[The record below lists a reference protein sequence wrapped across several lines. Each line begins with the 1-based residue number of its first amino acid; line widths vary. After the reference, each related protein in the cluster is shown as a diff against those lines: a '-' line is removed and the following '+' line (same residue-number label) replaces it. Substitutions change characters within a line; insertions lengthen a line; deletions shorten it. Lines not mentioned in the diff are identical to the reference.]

1 MKLYKSLAQKE
12 TVHQV
17 SLYSRFKN
25 TVQVTNLD
33 QKVFVRN
40 ILVRTFG
47 LRFVMNKLLKQDFQP
62 SNYIPRLPQFIKA
75 DAPTHVVAFD
85 FYHLFVL
92 QLLYCKKKNDFSLFL
107 WCETKRLPQRFASRW
122 MMYFFARLIRARS
135 NDIAAIF
142 VYTTEGEFFMKKLL
156 PDISVSIVPAPVEML
171 SYTSKGSGWYQ
182 NNTLRI
188 LVNARYSAYKN
199 HQDLFVAVKQ
209 MRTAGQKVLVTC
221 IGRADGGRKN
231 VEQIVERLDIRNA
244 VSFIDPIDKS
254 QINELNHQ
262 HDVLVLP
269 SYNEAIGMVVPEAMA
284 CGLPTVTS
292 DTVGAN
298 IYVLDNKTGF
308 IFPTGDV
315 EALKEKLHN
324 LCSKE
329 KLKMMGGSA
338 REHIKQFNTEEIAS
352 SLLKKL
358 NAKEGL

>member
-1 MKLYKSLAQKE
+1 MKLYKSLAQNE

-25 TVQVTNLD
+25 TVEVTNLD

-142 VYTTEGEFFMKKLL
+142 VYTTEGEFFIKKLF
-156 PDISVSIVPAPVEML
+156 PDISISIVPAPVEIQ
-171 SYTSKGSGWYQ
+171 SYDSKSSGWYQ
-182 NNTLRI
+182 NDTLRI
-188 LVNARYSAYKN
+188 LMNARYSAYKN
-199 HQDLFVAVKQ
+199 HQDLFAAVKQ
-209 MRTAGQKVLVTC
+209 MRTAGKKVLVTC

-298 IYVLDNKTGF
+298 IYVTENETGY

-315 EALKEKLHN
+315 AALTEKLIF
-324 LCSKE
+324 LCDPETLSK
-329 KLKMMGGSA
+329 MGGSA
-338 REHIKQFNTEEIAS
+338 REKIEQFTPGIIAD
-352 SLLKKL
+352 SLLEKMSSQ
-358 NAKEGL
+358 